1 MRVGD
6 VSSLWNDIVVP
17 SNNTDIRNVNL
28 FINSPGGDV
37 FSGLALADQIER
49 AKRKG
54 FHITAHVT
62 GIVAGA
68 AVPVFAICEHRFA
81 ASGTILWFMRPPF
94 GSARDVKRPQI
105 FDLKTN
111 SWNLYAL
118 LSPVP
123 HSVVRNK
130 RNLN

>member
-81 ASGTILWFMRPPF
+81 ASGTIFMVHETSIWKCPGRETA
-94 GSARDVKRPQI
+94 SDIRSQ
-105 FDLKTN
+105 
-111 SWNLYAL
+111 
-118 LSPVP
+118 
-123 HSVVRNK
+123 NK
-130 RNLN
+130 FMELIRVT